1 MKEITKERTHVEKY
15 SVYEALDGTQFD
27 FKEDCEKYEKSAL
40 GVLRG
45 RLEKLIVGRAEDAWD
60 LMGGADEHR
69 IIAVKPEK
77 ETDVDLI
84 LHWFYMENPHYLN
97 DSHAKYKKQLVDTV
111 NTAYDTKDIILFG
124 LNLDNEFYFINSRQ
138 NIINNL
144 NTIDKE

>member
-45 RLEKLIVGRAEDAWD
+45 RLEKLIVGRAEDAWN

-84 LHWFYMENPHYLN
+84 LHWFYMENPYYLN
-97 DSHAKYKKQLVDTV
+97 DSHAKYKKQLEDTV

-124 LNLDNEFYFINSRQ
+124 VNLDNEFYFINSRQ

-144 NTIDKE
+144 NTIDKK

>member
-97 DSHAKYKKQLVDTV
+97 DSHVKYKKHLEDTV